1 MEAILIKNDR
11 MKISLSKSEMAK
23 YGLDCENRSLSDS
36 GRAIRKILDDAKIK
50 TGFDIS
56 NGRLLVELFG
66 SAKSGCELFVSKKS
80 SRSFKRTAKK
90 TAKRAFKITDR
101 AAENQPEKQPKK
113 AEAFALVFSTLNGL
127 LCACAALLPFKEE
140 EKTCSAFA
148 FEDGSCYIL
157 LCEKGMAEAL
167 SDYSEKAVACD
178 RLFVSFIKEHGR
190 KISGNAAK
198 DLAPL
203 G

>member
-11 MKISLSKSEMAK
+11 MKISLSESEMAK
-23 YGLDCENRSLSDS
+23 YGLDCESRSLSDS

-50 TGFDIS
+50 TGFDTS

-66 SAKSGCELFVSKKS
+66 SSKSGCELFVSKKS
-80 SRSFKRTAKK
+80 SRYFKRTAKRAEK
-90 TAKRAFKITDR
+90 TAFKIADR
-101 AAENQPEKQPKK
+101 SYKKQPEREG
-113 AEAFALVFSTLNGL
+113 ALALVFSTLNGL
-127 LCACAALLPFKEE
+127 ICACAALLPFKEAE
-140 EKTCSAFA
+140 SPCSAFV

-157 LCEKGMAEAL
+157 LAERGMAEAL
-167 SDYSEKAVACD
+167 SDYSKKAVACD
-178 RLFVSFIKEHGR
+178 RLLLSFIKEHGR
-190 KISGNAAK
+190 KISGNAAR